1 MTDSNGRKTTH
12 SRKDKPQLLFLVGP
26 PRSGT
31 TWLQSL
37 LGNHPDIGTAQESHL
52 FNHFLGPM
60 VESWDHMLSF
70 QDGRGGIGLP
80 AYQTEVEFLTMLE
93 GVVHSVLSR
102 ADEYHRYP
110 IFLEKTPDHI
120 RNMDH
125 ISRILP
131 DAKIIYMIRSP
142 ADVIE
147 SMLSASASWGSNW
160 APGNIIK
167 AIRQYSY
174 FVSKG
179 TRDYALANPETILL
193 IRYED
198 LKKET
203 ETVLRQVLDF
213 VGLDSSDA
221 VRHTMLNTEFE
232 LKKYGEFAIKNGH
245 KVVEPEGFARAKK
258 GRLGLL
264 QKLLVKLTLS
274 RYINRY
280 GYR

>member
-1 MTDSNGRKTTH
+1 MHRTGQ
-12 SRKDKPQLLFLVGP
+12 KPQLMFLVGP

-60 VESWDHMLSF
+60 VDSWDHMLSF
-70 QDGRGGIGLP
+70 KDGRGGIGLP
-80 AYQTEVEFLTMLE
+80 AYQTELEVLSMLE
-93 GVVHSVLSR
+93 DMVHSVLSR
-102 ADEYHRYP
+102 SDEYHSHP
-110 IFLEKTPDHI
+110 MFLEKTPDHI
-120 RNMDH
+120 RNMDD

-147 SMLSASASWGSNW
+147 SMLSASESWGSDW

-179 TRDYALANPETILL
+179 TRDYALANPDKVLL

-198 LKKET
+198 LKSDT
-203 ETVLRQVLDF
+203 ETVLKKVLDF
-213 VGLDSSDA
+213 VGMDSSEA
-221 VRHTMLNTEFE
+221 ARQKMLTTDFE
-232 LKKYGEFAIKNGH
+232 LKKYGEFAIKSGNR
-245 KVVEPEGFARAKK
+245 VVEPEGFARAKK
-258 GRLGLL
+258 GRLGLI
-264 QKLLVKLTLS
+264 QKLLVKMTLS
-274 RYINRY
+274 RYMDQY

>member
-1 MTDSNGRKTTH
+1 MMDDNGTKT
-12 SRKDKPQLLFLVGP
+12 RRALKDKPQLLFLVGP

-60 VESWDHMLSF
+60 VDSWDHMLSF
-70 QDGRGGIGLP
+70 QDGRGGVGLP
-80 AYQTEVEFLTMLE
+80 AYQTEVEFLSMLE
-93 GVVHSVLSR
+93 GMVHSVLSR
-102 ADEYHRYP
+102 ADEYHYYP

-147 SMLSASASWGSNW
+147 SMLSASESWGSDW

-179 TRDYALANPETILL
+179 TRDYALANPDKVLL

-198 LKKET
+198 LKKDT
-203 ETVLRQVLDF
+203 EKVLRQVLEF
-213 VGLDSSDA
+213 VGLDSGVD
-221 VRHTMLNTEFE
+221 VRHAMLNTEFE
-232 LKKYGEFAIKNGH
+232 LQKYGEFAIRNGH
-245 KVVEPEGFARAKK
+245 KVVEPEGFARARK
-258 GRLGLL
+258 GRLGWL
-264 QKLLVKLTLS
+264 QRLLVKLTLS
-274 RYINRY
+274 RYMSRY